1 MIYLLRHGLDDENY
15 IGGWSDVDL
24 IPEGID
30 QVNKTLDQ
38 MLKQNIEIQHVI
50 ASDVKRAITTAEL
63 VLEKYN
69 DIKTYEISTMFREQS
84 KGLLNGMPV
93 ELRDRDYPEYKGTE
107 VQIDTV
113 YPEGESLL
121 DLYKRMKECLN
132 DILALE
138 DNTLIVTHRGVINML
153 YFILNNQELDMDK
166 KQFGVTHASLHEL
179 DKKTLS
185 IRKVI

>member
-1 MIYLLRHGLDDENY
+1 MIYFLRHGLDDERF

-24 IPEGID
+24 IPEGIE
-30 QVNKTLDQ
+30 QVNNTLDE
-38 MLKQNIEIQHVI
+38 MLKQNIEIKKVI
-50 ASDVKRAITTAEL
+50 ASDVKRARTTAEL
-63 VLEKYN
+63 VLNKYPA
-69 DIKTYEISTMFREQS
+69 IETYEISKMFREQS

-93 ELRDRDYPEYKGTE
+93 EIRNRDYPEYKGTE
-107 VQIDTV
+107 VQVDTV

-121 DLYKRMKECLN
+121 DLYKRIKESLN
-132 DILALE
+132 EIMSLE
-138 DNTLIVTHRGVINML
+138 DNTLVVTHRGVINML

-179 DKKTLS
+179 NKQEKS

>member
-1 MIYLLRHGLDDENY
+1 MIYLLRHGLDDENF

-30 QVNKTLDQ
+30 QVNKTLDE
-38 MLKQNIEIQHVI
+38 MLKQNIEIHQII
-50 ASDVKRAITTAEL
+50 ASDVKRAKSTAEL
-63 VLEKYN
+63 VLNKYPNIQSYEKS
-69 DIKTYEISTMFREQS
+69 EMFREQS
-84 KGLLNGMPV
+84 KGILNGMPV
-93 ELRDRDYPEYKGTE
+93 EIRDRDYPEYKGTE
-107 VQIDTV
+107 VQVDTV

-121 DLYKRMKECLN
+121 DLYKRIKECLN

-153 YFILNNQELDMDK
+153 YFILNDKELDMDK

-179 DKKTLS
+179 DKKKLS